1 MHAVLKDRAHDALT
15 PQEDA
20 VSSLVATGL
29 TNREV
34 AAELFLSVK
43 TVQFHL
49 TRVYAKMGIRSR
61 AELAATRS
69 TDETSAT

>member
-61 AELAATRS
+61 AELAAARS
-69 TDETSAT
+69 TDDGSTT

>member
-1 MHAVLKDRAHDALT
+1 MRAVLNKDRPHDMLT

-20 VSSLVATGL
+20 VAALVATGL
-29 TNREV
+29 SNREV

-49 TRVYAKMGIRSR
+49 TRVYAKLGIRSR
-61 AELAATRS
+61 AELAARNT
-69 TDETSAT
+69 AT